1 MRAKLKN
8 VLLEEELSVL
18 KRTDISPETEIRSL
32 TFTQLRVLGLE
43 IILDKNK
50 MLGNNIVAFAS
61 VVLTNRAKMKE
72 MAIF

>member
-50 MLGNNIVAFAS
+50 MFGNNIVSFAS

>member
-32 TFTQLRVLGLE
+32 TFTQLTV
-43 IILDKNK
+43 
-50 MLGNNIVAFAS
+50 S
-61 VVLTNRAKMKE
+61 
-72 MAIF
+72 

>member
-43 IILDKNK
+43 IILDK
-50 MLGNNIVAFAS
+50 MFGNNIVAFAS

>member
-1 MRAKLKN
+1 MRAKLKD
-8 VLLEEELSVL
+8 VLSEEELLVL

-32 TFTQLRVLGLE
+32 TFIQLRVLGLE
-43 IILDKNK
+43 IILDK
-50 MLGNNIVAFAS
+50 MFGNNIVAFAS

>member
-1 MRAKLKN
+1 MRAKLKD
-8 VLLEEELSVL
+8 VLSEEELLVL

-43 IILDKNK
+43 IILDK
-50 MLGNNIVAFAS
+50 MFGNNIVAFAS

>member
-50 MLGNNIVAFAS
+50 MFGNNIVAFAS